1 MEAAVE
7 ITDATFEA
15 EVLHSPGL
23 TIVDLWAEW
32 CLPCKNLAPILD
44 QIAEEYRGK
53 IKVTKLDVDAN
64 PAVPGLY
71 GVTGIPTLL
80 VFKGGE
86 FVESIVGFLPKD
98 RLLKKL
104 RPRLDEHL
112 TGNLACG
119 IRWPTI
125 EYRQPKAL
133 NRTSTL
139 ESGASESPPVFRFH
153 GDDAVR

>member
-104 RPRLDEHL
+104 RPRLD
-112 TGNLACG
+112 
-119 IRWPTI
+119 
-125 EYRQPKAL
+125 
-133 NRTSTL
+133 
-139 ESGASESPPVFRFH
+139 
-153 GDDAVR
+153 